1 MSDSPSPTGTTG
13 AIDTMGTYSQ
23 QEYQGRPRN
32 VVLYGES
39 GVGKSSLVNLIM
51 GRDAAKTSPDALAC
65 TTTHAP
71 YDVTIGGQCFRLW
84 DTAGLNEGSEG
95 TVPAA
100 VAKRNLTKFLRGL
113 NQEDGVHL
121 LIYCVRGTR
130 ATKALRTDY
139 KTFSAVIR
147 DSKVPTIIVV
157 TCLEDFRPVMKE
169 WWHKNKDELATY
181 GMQFSGYA
189 CVTTLKDEPAESP
202 DIHQRR
208 AQSYEDVCKSILDH
222 CSQTPHKT
230 WGTDTIKD
238 QGSFLA
244 VLLQKLARFVG
255 GAHRDQDALQASV
268 L

>member
-1 MSDSPSPTGTTG
+1 MSDSHDTTDTTG
-13 AIDTMGTYSQ
+13 NKYLQ
-23 QEYQGRPRN
+23 QGYQGRPRN

-39 GVGKSSLVNLIM
+39 GVGKSSLINLIM
-51 GRDAAKTSPDALAC
+51 GHDAAKTSPDALAC

-71 YDVTIGGQCFRLW
+71 YDVTISGQHFRLW

-100 VAKRNLTKFLRGL
+100 TAERNLTAFLRGL

-130 ATKALRTDY
+130 ATKALQTHY
-139 KTFSAVIR
+139 KIFSTVIR

-157 TCLEDFRPVMKE
+157 TCLEDFRPVMAE
-169 WWHKNKDELATY
+169 WWNENKDELATY

-189 CVTTLKDEPAESP
+189 CVTTLKDEPTEST

-208 AQSYEDVCKSILDH
+208 TQSYNDVCRSILDH

-230 WGTDTIKD
+230 WGADTIKD
-238 QGSFLA
+238 QRSFLA
-244 VLLQKLARFVG
+244 ILLQKLARFVG
-255 GAHRDQDALQASV
+255 GAHRDQDALKAS
-268 L
+268 LS

>member
-1 MSDSPSPTGTTG
+1 MSDSHDTTDTTG
-13 AIDTMGTYSQ
+13 NKYSQ
-23 QEYQGRPRN
+23 QGHQGRPRN

-39 GVGKSSLVNLIM
+39 GVGKSSLINLIM

-71 YDVTIGGQCFRLW
+71 YDATISGQHFRLW

-95 TVPAA
+95 TVPAVTA
-100 VAKRNLTKFLRGL
+100 ERNLTAFLRGL

-130 ATKALRTDY
+130 ATKALQTHY
-139 KTFSAVIR
+139 KIFSAVIR

-157 TCLEDFRPVMKE
+157 TCLEDFRPVMAE
-169 WWHKNKDELATY
+169 WWNENKDELATY

-189 CVTTLKDEPAESP
+189 CVTTLKDEPTESP
-202 DIHQRR
+202 DIHQRH
-208 AQSYEDVCKSILDH
+208 AQSYNDVCRSILDH

-230 WGTDTIKD
+230 WGADTIKD
-238 QGSFLA
+238 QRSFLA
-244 VLLQKLARFVG
+244 ILLQKLARFVG
-255 GAHRDQDALQASV
+255 GAHRDQDALKAS
-268 L
+268 LS